1 MQYSTYQFDELRQ
14 APKQVFFPYRG
25 RDYKVEYQAF
35 CLPENQGKT
44 PVLFLGGAFQNF
56 TSFRSEIELVLATHP
71 IILADFP
78 SQGCND
84 QLAPELGLGDF
95 AHLIEQFCQSYQLHK
110 LSILGI
116 SYGSAMAMIFAGAHP
131 ERMER
136 LLLSGITCFRRPGIV
151 LLYKDLLEQLAA
163 QNMEAFATLAVC
175 NLTNQTR
182 MEECNISPSYRR
194 MLYRQISRLSE
205 NEQQRYA
212 QNTQRILDFPGFE
225 SYPTCPTLIS
235 TGEFDNFTQPI
246 ENAAVAKQCPN
257 ATFALVLGADHL
269 AQYERKEAAS
279 TLFHNFM
286 CDLPV
291 DNIPGVQV
299 LDAHS
304 FVQDNN
310 HLQETK
316 RPLEQPFVLFDEASD
331 KEHTVRIHSI
341 NFTELTLELLTP
353 SFDLNESN
361 RSLYLALPETGHRY
375 HVRILERE
383 QKTLN
388 CVFVQRELKAADAL
402 LQYLNEYYLLVNQDG
417 SLPNNQSKLA

>member
-1 MQYSTYQFDELRQ
+1 MQYSTYHFDELRQ

-35 CLPENQGKT
+35 CLPENLSKT

-95 AHLIEQFCQSYQLHK
+95 AQLIEQFCQEYQLHK

-194 MLYRQISRLSE
+194 MLYRQISRLSV

-235 TGEFDNFTQPI
+235 TGEYDNFTQPI

-286 CDLPV
+286 CSQDI
-291 DNIPGVQV
+291 DKIPGIQV
-299 LDAHS
+299 LDAQH
-304 FVQDNN
+304 FVQDPN

-316 RPLEQPFVLFDEASD
+316 RPLEQPFILRDESTG
-331 KEHTVRIHSI
+331 KEHTVRIRSI
-341 NFTELTLELLTP
+341 NFTELNLDLLTP
-353 SFDLNESN
+353 SFDLSEHN
-361 RSLYLALPETGHRY
+361 RSLYLELPETGHCY
-375 HVRILERE
+375 HVRILARE
-383 QKTLN
+383 QKTLS
-388 CVFVQRELKAADAL
+388 CVFVQQELKAADAL
-402 LQYLNEYYLLVNQDG
+402 LSYLKDYYLLVNQDG
-417 SLPNNQSKLA
+417 QLPSTQEKLA